1 MIANI
6 FRKLNRNK
14 DTRDSV
20 NTIWRIVLIIFCVL
34 CYYCRPLFMYP
45 TFEGY
50 IDDVKEKNFKVPS
63 VRKFVHYQKVH
74 DIVVVYNY
82 NRTVYFDGSKCN
94 ASVFQKGQHIKGRY
108 CDLLYFSRPEA
119 VYAEIDGNVLPSYN
133 YTLSQAISGWV
144 NIVMVILCIVFKL
157 LLVSYSYDA
166 KRQDN
171 KVVVRKPKDVIQ
183 DKYIRCYE
191 NYNVYCNGDTCVI
204 EVLFENG
211 NSMYG
216 ECYQIQEFSNRTDY
230 AQIADDIRRNP
241 KKYIDN
247 KVAM

>member
-1 MIANI
+1 
-6 FRKLNRNK
+6 
-14 DTRDSV
+14 
-20 NTIWRIVLIIFCVL
+20 
-34 CYYCRPLFMYP
+34 MYAS
-45 TFEGY
+45 FEGQ
-50 IDDVKEKNFKVPS
+50 IDDVKITHQIIHGKRHPIKLN
-63 VRKFVHYQKVH
+63 
-74 DIVVVYNY
+74 DIVITYNY
-82 NRTVYFDGSKCN
+82 NNKVYLDAKLYN
-94 ASVFQKGQHIKGRY
+94 ATEIRKGQHIKGCY
-108 CDLLYFSRPEA
+108 WKFYFIRPTVE
-119 VYAEIDGNVLPSYN
+119 YAELDGKIIKPH
-133 YTLSQAISGWV
+133 TLGQEIWGWV
-144 NIVMVILCIVFKL
+144 NIVMVILCIVLKL
-157 LLVSYSYDA
+157 LLISYSYDA

-171 KVVVRKPKDVIQ
+171 KVVIRKPKDVIQ
-183 DKYIRCYE
+183 DKYMRCYE